1 MFQIEMIKAE
11 VPAGAKVNTR
21 TAVRAIIYRDGKLL
35 MVQTNCGDYKFPGGG
50 MNVEEDKRTALLREI
65 REETG
70 YMDVAVGPCIGTAID
85 QHEDDIEA
93 GAFFRV
99 EHYYYVCRMRSEA
112 QTERQLDDYEE
123 RMNFQ
128 SVWVDAGDAARSNR
142 KLLNA
147 AIKDEKREL
156 LSEIPWLIRETQV
169 LERIAGNPL
178 CQIALEVWECGAII
192 RDADRSQ
199 VKVGEKAG
207 HANFVTTYD
216 RKVQQELKKRL
227 LAIVPA
233 AVFVGEEEDIHA
245 SIKSGTAF
253 IVDPI
258 DGTTN
263 FIKDYHSSCIS
274 VGMTVDGVQQAGIVY
289 NPYLEELFTA
299 ERGRGAYLNGSRIH
313 VSTEPLENGIVI
325 FGTAPY
331 YEELSKK
338 GFEMAYD
345 YFTRSL
351 DVRRSGSAAI
361 DLCNVACGR
370 AELFFE
376 LTLSPWDHAAG
387 GLIVEEAGGKVTT
400 VEGTPVTLDAPC
412 SVKATNGIAE

>member
-1 MFQIEMIKAE
+1 MFQIEMIQDE
-11 VPAGAKVNTR
+11 VPAGIKINR
-21 TAVRAIIYRDGKLL
+21 RMAVRAILYRDGKLL

-50 MNVEEDKRTALLREI
+50 VRVGEDKHAALLREI

-70 YMDVAVGPCIGTAID
+70 YTDIVIGPCIGTAID
-85 QHEDDIEA
+85 QHVDVMEPE
-93 GAFFRV
+93 AFFRM
-99 EHYYYVCRMRSEA
+99 EHFYYVCRMRSDT
-112 QTERQLDDYEE
+112 QTERQLDDYEK
-123 RMNFQ
+123 RMDFQ
-128 SVWVDAGDAARSNR
+128 PVWIEAEEAARS
-142 KLLNA
+142 
-147 AIKDEKREL
+147 DREL
-156 LSEIPWLIRETQV
+156 FNASICDKKRKILSEIPWLERETQV

-178 CQIALEVWECGAII
+178 CDMAFEVWECGAII
-192 RDADRSQ
+192 RDADRIQ
-199 VKVGEKAG
+199 VRVGEKAG

-216 RKVQQELKKRL
+216 KKVQQELKRRL
-227 LAIVPA
+227 LAIVPD

-245 SIKSGTAF
+245 SIAKGTAF

-263 FIKDYHSSCIS
+263 FIKDYRCSCIS

-299 ERGRGAYLNGSRIH
+299 ERGRGAYLNGNRIH
-313 VSTEPLENGIVI
+313 VSAEPLENGIVI

-338 GFEMAYD
+338 GFAMAYD

-376 LTLSPWDHAAG
+376 LTLSPWDYAAG

-400 VEGTPVTLDAPC
+400 VEGEPVTLDRPC